1 MSFRLKTILGIG
13 LIELILLTILVVS
26 GMQYLQQSNEH
37 QLTERAR
44 TTAQLFATMVTDAVV
59 SMDLATLD
67 EMLEKTISNPGI
79 TYIRVLHAQGAILS
93 QRGDQKA
100 LAREF
105 QTDET
110 VEQAHSD
117 MTYDTQYEILVG
129 EKLFGRVQLGLDTHA
144 LEHTIVEARNRML
157 SVAGLEILL
166 VAIFGFLL
174 GGMLTQQLTLLQVG
188 ARKVAKGEFGH
199 VIQVKGKDELAD
211 TAESFNEMSS
221 ELAAYADELEEA
233 RRDAED
239 RRARAEAV
247 LFDAM
252 ESLSQG
258 VLVTNSDHEIVLINK
273 AYAEIYGLSED
284 QLKSF
289 KTCSDICSCLG
300 SGGSGLPACNPIGE
314 NKEAILTKL
323 ANGRQVMH
331 TYRPLS
337 AGGSVWV
344 DTDIT
349 QVMEAEERN
358 RKLERDLLHSQKM
371 ESIGTLAGGIA
382 HEINTPIQYIGDNL
396 RFIGEAAED
405 MIDVLD
411 KYVRLAEQAEAKE
424 IKLEGLAA
432 CKQAY
437 EDADLE
443 FAGEELPEAVEQSI
457 AGVKQVSQIV
467 RAMKEFAHPSH
478 KGKTAVN
485 LNRVAER
492 TAVVCKNEWKSV
504 ARLDFDLAE
513 DLPAIQGLEGELNQV
528 ILNMIVNSAHAIE
541 GTEREDGVIV
551 IRSFVQDEAIV
562 LQIEDNGPG
571 VPEEIKGQVFDP
583 FFTTKEV
590 GKGTGQ
596 GLAISH
602 DIIVNK
608 HGGELQVLNGVSG
621 GALFEMRFPLVRE

>member
-26 GMQYLQQSNEH
+26 GMQYLQQSNER
-37 QLTERAR
+37 QLMERAR
-44 TTAQLFATMVTDAVV
+44 TSAQLYATMVTDAVV

-79 TYIRVLHAQGAILS
+79 TYIRVMHAQGGILS
-93 QRGDQKA
+93 QRGDQQA
-100 LAREF
+100 LARVF
-105 QTDET
+105 RADET

-117 MTYDTQYEILVG
+117 MTFDTEHEIIVG
-129 EKLFGRVQLGLDTHA
+129 GELFGHVQLGLDTHP
-144 LEHTIVEARNRML
+144 LEDTIVEARNRML

-166 VAIFGFLL
+166 VGLFGFLL
-174 GGMLTQQLTLLQVG
+174 GGMLTRQLASLQIG
-188 ARKVAKGEFGH
+188 ARKVAKGDFGH

-211 TAESFNEMSS
+211 TAESFNEMSR
-221 ELAAYADELEEA
+221 ELAAYAEELEAA

-239 RRARAEAV
+239 RRAQAESV
-247 LFDAM
+247 LSDAM

-258 VLVTNSDHEIVLINK
+258 VLVTNSDHEIVLVNK
-273 AYAEIYGLSED
+273 AYAEIYDLNAEQVQG
-284 QLKSF
+284 F
-289 KTCSDICSCLG
+289 KNCWDICSCLG
-300 SGGSGLPACNPIGE
+300 HVGTGLPACNPLNE
-314 NKEAILTKL
+314 NKEAIVTKL
-323 ANGRQVMH
+323 PNGRQVMH
-331 TYRPLS
+331 TYRALS
-337 AGGSVWV
+337 TGGSVWV

-349 QVMEAEERN
+349 QVMEAQERN

-405 MIDVLD
+405 MIGVLD
-411 KYVRLAEQAEAKE
+411 KYMRLAEQAEAKQIE
-424 IKLEGLAA
+424 LEGLAA

-457 AGVKQVSQIV
+457 AGVKQVAQIV
-467 RAMKEFAHPSH
+467 LAMKEFAHPSH
-478 KGKTAVN
+478 KGKTTVN

-513 DLPAIQGLEGELNQV
+513 NLPAIQGLEGELNQV

-541 GTEREDGVIV
+541 ELGREDGLIV
-551 IRSFVQDEAIV
+551 IRTFKQDNAIV
-562 LQIEDNGPG
+562 LQIEDNGAG
-571 VPEEIKGQVFDP
+571 VPEKIKGQVFDP
-583 FFTTKEV
+583 FFTTKDV

-608 HGGELQVLNGVSG
+608 HDGELQVRDGSLG
-621 GALFEMRFPLVRE
+621 GALFEMRFALAQE